1 MECPLRSMASAAL
14 PDDVNIPQGKV
25 ESVCKEWLVRE
36 DGVLAYKL
44 QTEEIEHHYG
54 HNKEKNQ
61 LVRSDFLEART
72 AQKSEEEE
80 AEAFQHAYLKM
91 LKEQEDQD
99 AYIAQ
104 KLQEKILQEELERQR
119 KIEEED
125 QKIALELQRKEKL
138 RLQRKREE
146 REMRQAEKARAE
158 LSGASNSS
166 SVKSM
171 EDVLCM
177 KEAATSPLEKNFS
190 LLSLEPPDNLSP
202 EEFQEFVH
210 KRDAELARLLQE
222 QETKPPSEIKDDRQ
236 IAIEA
241 QDRELAKMLQE
252 QERARARKARERA
265 RQKAAAVAQLQESNK
280 SPDSGAGSLER
291 DFNGREKIK
300 SPEWNSMDRRNFA
313 SDFSGDPVTNIA
325 AAIDPTFN
333 GSHSPTVSTPVS
345 RFSSPAT
352 PLSSPGTEVPPYTP
366 SSIGEDFFSHCDDG
380 SAAPPYM
387 PIQGTRRPT
396 SLEKNKKAKKD
407 SCKQQ

>member
-1 MECPLRSMASAAL
+1 M
-14 PDDVNIPQGKV
+14 I
-25 ESVCKEWLVRE
+25 SVLYV
-36 DGVLAYKL
+36 Y
-44 QTEEIEHHYG
+44 
-54 HNKEKNQ
+54 
-61 LVRSDFLEART
+61 
-72 AQKSEEEE
+72 
-80 AEAFQHAYLKM
+80 
-91 LKEQEDQD
+91 EDQD

-265 RQKAAAVAQLQESNK
+265 RQKAAAVAQHQESNK

-352 PLSSPGTEVPPYTP
+352 PLSSPGTDLNQNERKFINYFKIKIFSAPYTP